1 MQTRNPLFDDLAKM
15 ATSAAGVAQGMGE
28 EVRTF
33 WRSQME
39 RMIADMDLVTREE
52 FDAVKQLAASA
63 RAEADALK
71 ARLDA
76 LEGSSAS
83 KDGAAPKPARAK
95 KSDAS
100 PA

>member
-1 MQTRNPLFDDLAKM
+1 MQTRNPLFDDLARM

-52 FDAVKQLAASA
+52 FDAVKQLAAST

-71 ARLDA
+71 ARLEA
-76 LEGSSAS
+76 LEAGT
-83 KDGAAPKPARAK
+83 APPARPAK
-95 KSDAS
+95 PSRAAKSDTTS
-100 PA
+100 S

>member
-28 EVRTF
+28 EMRTF

-39 RMIADMDLVTREE
+39 RMVADMDLVTREE

-63 RAEADALK
+63 RSEADALK
-71 ARLDA
+71 VRLDA
-76 LEGSSAS
+76 IEAASA
-83 KDGAAPKPARAK
+83 PTKPSRSK
-95 KSDAS
+95 KSDQTGS
-100 PA
+100 